1 MKIAIAVLGF
11 LIVAVVFVVWVRAY
25 KTIKGDDGPLF
36 SMGKRKPKQENNSLE
51 DFIASY
57 KRGEASVNSAQPPA
71 AKPSPKAPAMAATVA
86 APVSV
91 AVQTVPVKREA
102 FVAGATK
109 LVYLSCKAGLRDHHI
124 FAHVPLSA
132 LSTGGAIEPAL
143 ARVSIDLLICNAAT
157 SPVAAIDVIDA
168 SSGAANVAKSDHLK
182 ALGIRYLR
190 LSAKSLPRPDEFHAL
205 LYKM

>member
-1 MKIAIAVLGF
+1 MNIAIALLGF
-11 LIVAVVFVVWVRAY
+11 LIVLVVSVMWVRAY
-25 KTIKGDDGPLF
+25 KTIKGDDGPLLAK
-36 SMGKRKPKQENNSLE
+36 GKRKAKQEKNSLE

-57 KRGEASVNSAQPPA
+57 KRGEAVVNPGMPLAAKPASTPPA
-71 AKPSPKAPAMAATVA
+71 AAAAAPLAPAG
-86 APVSV
+86 
-91 AVQTVPVKREA
+91 QTAPVKREA

-109 LVYLSCKAGLRDHHI
+109 LIYLSCKAGLRDHHI
-124 FAHVPLSA
+124 FAHVPLST
-132 LSTGGAIEPAL
+132 LSTGGAIDPAL
-143 ARVSIDLLICNAAT
+143 SRISIDLLICNAAM

-168 SSGAANVAKSDHLK
+168 GSGAANVAQSDHLK

>member
-1 MKIAIAVLGF
+1 MKIAIALLGF
-11 LIVAVVFVVWVRAY
+11 LIVVVVFVAWVRAY
-25 KTIKGDDGPLF
+25 KTIKGDDGPPLAK
-36 SMGKRKPKQENNSLE
+36 GKRKAKQENNSLE

-57 KRGEASVNSAQPPA
+57 RRGEAVVNTAAPLA
-71 AKPSPKAPAMAATVA
+71 AKPSSTSPAAAA
-86 APVSV
+86 APLPP
-91 AVQTVPVKREA
+91 AGQTAPVKREA

-109 LVYLSCKAGLRDHHI
+109 LIYLSCKAGLRDHHI
-124 FAHVPLSA
+124 FAHVPLST
-132 LSTGGAIEPAL
+132 LSTGGAIDPAL
-143 ARVSIDLLICNAAT
+143 ARASIDLLICNAAT

-168 SSGAANVAKSDHLK
+168 GSGAANVAKADHLK

>member
-1 MKIAIAVLGF
+1 MKIAIALLGF
-11 LIVAVVFVVWVRAY
+11 LIVVVVFVMWVRAY
-25 KTIKGDDGPLF
+25 KTIKGDDGPLLAK
-36 SMGKRKPKQENNSLE
+36 GKRKAKQENNSLE

-57 KRGEASVNSAQPPA
+57 KRGEAVVNPGKPPA
-71 AKPSPKAPAMAATVA
+71 ARSSPMSPAAAAAVA
-86 APVSV
+86 SLPPAG
-91 AVQTVPVKREA
+91 QTAPVKREA

-109 LVYLSCKAGLRDHHI
+109 LIYLSCKAGLRDHHI
-124 FAHVPLSA
+124 FAHVPLST
-132 LSTGGAIEPAL
+132 LSTGGAIDPTL
-143 ARVSIDLLICNAAT
+143 ARASIDLLICNAAT

-168 SSGAANVAKSDHLK
+168 DSGVASLAKSDHLK

>member
-1 MKIAIAVLGF
+1 MKIAIALLGF
-11 LIVAVVFVVWVRAY
+11 LIVVVVFVMWVRAY
-25 KTIKGDDGPLF
+25 KTIKGDDGPLLPK
-36 SMGKRKPKQENNSLE
+36 GKRKAKQENNSLE

-57 KRGEASVNSAQPPA
+57 KRGEAVVNPGTPLA
-71 AKPSPKAPAMAATVA
+71 AKPSFTPPA
-86 APVSV
+86 APLPP
-91 AVQTVPVKREA
+91 ADQTAPVKREA

-109 LVYLSCKAGLRDHHI
+109 LIYLSCKAGLRDHHV
-124 FAHVPLSA
+124 FAHVPLST
-132 LSTGGAIEPAL
+132 LSTGGAIDPAL
-143 ARVSIDLLICNAAT
+143 ARTSIDLLICNSAT

-190 LSAKSLPRPDEFHAL
+190 LSAKSMPRPDEFHSL

>member
-1 MKIAIAVLGF
+1 MKIAIALLGF
-11 LIVAVVFVVWVRAY
+11 LIVVVVFVAWVRAY
-25 KTIKGDDGPLF
+25 RTIKGDDGPLLAK
-36 SMGKRKPKQENNSLE
+36 GKRKTKQENNSLE

-57 KRGEASVNSAQPPA
+57 KRGEAVVNPGTPMAGKPSSTPPA
-71 AKPSPKAPAMAATVA
+71 AAATTPLPPA
-86 APVSV
+86 G
-91 AVQTVPVKREA
+91 QTAPVKREA

-124 FAHVPLSA
+124 FAHVPLST
-132 LSTGGAIEPAL
+132 LSTGGAIDPAL
-143 ARVSIDLLICNAAT
+143 ARASIDLLICNAAT

-168 SSGAANVAKSDHLK
+168 GSGAANVAKSDHLK
-182 ALGIRYLR
+182 ALGIRYLQ